1 MFGLFR
7 SKKEKAAA
15 KKLEKA
21 DSFYQTNSLDEDDD
35 LQMGRPSEMNDV
47 EYRRR
52 VTEEIAKRKSPG
64 KPVPVVAKSSPI
76 SKPITPGKSP
86 VTNFSPVGRAPA
98 PVSAVSTKSAT
109 ATPTRSP
116 AAVPTKQTTP
126 SSSAKPSAVSTPGSR
141 PGTVPSTP
149 AAVAAVVSAS
159 RPNSATTAPLTRAS
173 NIAASKPSS
182 AGSTPNA
189 TTTKSGFFSADA
201 KAVQQ
206 LVSMG
211 FSYPASTLALM
222 KNDNKIDLAT
232 EFLLERSDE
241 EMNHL
246 LALESAAM
254 ANASKKTTP
263 AASPAPSPAA
273 SPLKRAVSTNKAAAA
288 RALFIQTQNLNSRS
302 GPPSM
307 ESPQPSK
314 SPPVVARAPSQRV
327 AKGKDAAVDSA
338 MAAIIAKREALKKAD
353 GERSSKN
360 ASPAVQDSPAAVVVS
375 TPAAV
380 AAETPS
386 PSKPSPFERMSSYK
400 TKGQI
405 LREEKDEENRRLV
418 EAQEARRKALR
429 EMSLA
434 SSPGAA
440 GTTTTPGGTPVLEN
454 RAFEALH
461 MKKTHSMVLAEE
473 AEQAKKA
480 EVEAQEKRRKSL
492 TQSDSSPGPPAAKQT
507 ADRSGDSCGDSVV
520 TTNTSNTAFDSL
532 YSKKTRAMLVAE
544 AVEKMQRE
552 QQEAHEAE
560 IHAQAMRRKLLRD
573 ASPGGTRGRTS
584 SVDSVSVIT
593 TSTLNKSGAFE
604 NLHLTKTRSML
615 MAEAADESVRVEKE
629 AQERK
634 WKKATTPRSAIS
646 EGYLTTENEVF
657 DKLHSKKRVNQEI
670 REQVTFEE
678 KAHLEKRE
686 AHMLGK
692 AGANL
697 PALDDSKLLHRTKSA
712 FMREQLK
719 EEERQRAEE
728 ARATHAAKRMDSF
741 SRAASIKSFRSPS
754 SEGDANHRNLTSVSD
769 DTLTESD
776 SSVNRSIRRGKSNSQ
791 LVPSTSN
798 MLDGIGATIVD
809 DFSDIEEEDE
819 EDEDDDRMP
828 TLDVNE
834 RAPVKRTAP
843 TQAITHKNSDF
854 FKFGQSF
861 YANDSKSSFRAK
873 QSFRR
878 SEGGLL
884 SSNNSSRNL
893 LEMKVEEIRGHVRRT
908 SMHYEVY
915 ETSDHMWAGKV
926 TLPANP
932 LTSTIETL
940 VTLRGTYATR
950 EQCVSITAANAPP
963 VRVEAQKNSTCRVCE
978 EAFNKYLKA
987 EHCNNCGQLVCM
999 DCSDESWP
1007 ATMFPYTFVERKT
1020 KPRACS
1026 ACTHLMEKFVA
1037 ALKAGDLDQAKTLVE
1052 TGNVNLYFPF
1062 SVYPDAPYPVSLLVG
1077 FNIL

>member
-1 MFGLFR
+1 
-7 SKKEKAAA
+7 
-15 KKLEKA
+15 
-21 DSFYQTNSLDEDDD
+21 
-35 LQMGRPSEMNDV
+35 
-47 EYRRR
+47 
-52 VTEEIAKRKSPG
+52 
-64 KPVPVVAKSSPI
+64 
-76 SKPITPGKSP
+76 
-86 VTNFSPVGRAPA
+86 
-98 PVSAVSTKSAT
+98 
-109 ATPTRSP
+109 
-116 AAVPTKQTTP
+116 
-126 SSSAKPSAVSTPGSR
+126 
-141 PGTVPSTP
+141 
-149 AAVAAVVSAS
+149 
-159 RPNSATTAPLTRAS
+159 
-173 NIAASKPSS
+173 
-182 AGSTPNA
+182 
-189 TTTKSGFFSADA
+189 
-201 KAVQQ
+201 
-206 LVSMG
+206 MG

-222 KNDNKIDLAT
+222 KNNNKIDLAA
-232 EFLLERSDE
+232 EFLLERSDDE
-241 EMNHL
+241 INQL
-246 LALESAAM
+246 LALESASM
-254 ANASKKTTP
+254 ANASKKSTP

-307 ESPQPSK
+307 ESPQPTK
-314 SPPVVARAPSQRV
+314 SPPVQLSKAPSQRV
-327 AKGKDAAVDSA
+327 TKGKDATAVDSA
-338 MAAIIAKREALKKAD
+338 MAAILAKREALKKAD
-353 GERSSKN
+353 TERSSKN
-360 ASPAVQDSPAAVVVS
+360 ASPAVPESPAAD
-375 TPAAV
+375 AAV
-380 AAETPS
+380 ASAAVATPS

-405 LREEKDEENRRLV
+405 LRDEKDEENRRQV

-429 EMSLA
+429 ELSLA
-434 SSPGAA
+434 SSPGA
-440 GTTTTPGGTPVLEN
+440 GVTTTTTGGTPVLEN

-492 TQSDSSPGPPAAKQT
+492 TQSDSSPGPAATKQS
-507 ADRSGDSCGDSVV
+507 DKSGDSCGDSVV

-544 AVEKMQRE
+544 AVERMQRE

-573 ASPGGTRGRTS
+573 ASPGGTRTRTS

-615 MAEAADESVRVEKE
+615 MAEAADESQRVEKE
-629 AQERK
+629 AQDRK
-634 WKKATTPRSAIS
+634 WKKATTPRSSIS

-719 EEERQRAEE
+719 EEERQRSEE

-754 SEGDANHRNLTSVSD
+754 SADDEANRRNLVSNSE

-776 SSVNRSIRRGKSNSQ
+776 SSVNRSIRRGKSSGQ
-791 LVPSTSN
+791 LVPSTAASN
-798 MLDGIGATIVD
+798 MLDGIGATMVD
-809 DFSDIEEEDE
+809 DFSDIEEEDEEE

-834 RAPVKRTAP
+834 RSPVKRTAP
-843 TQAITHKNSDF
+843 TQTITHKNSDF

-884 SSNNSSRNL
+884 SNNNSSRNL
-893 LEMKVEEIRGHVRRT
+893 LEMKVEDIRGQVRRT
-908 SMHYEVY
+908 SMPFEVY
-915 ETSDHMWAGKV
+915 ETSDHTWAGKV

-932 LTSTIETL
+932 ITTTIETV
-940 VTLRGTYATR
+940 VTLRGTYPTR
-950 EQCVSITAANAPP
+950 EQCVSITSAYAPP
-963 VRVEAQKNSTCRVCE
+963 VWVEAQKNSTCRVCE
-978 EAFNKYLKA
+978 EAFNKYLKV

-1026 ACTHLMEKFVA
+1026 ACTHLMEKLVA
-1037 ALKAGDLDQAKTLVE
+1037 ALKAGDLDQVTALVE
-1052 TGNVNLYFPF
+1052 TGNVNLHFPF
-1062 SVYPDAPYPVSLLVG
+1062 SVYPDAPYPVSLHACYLVHCLCLL
-1077 FNIL
+1077 NIFVFYLLQQIHCAAASGNVALLEWLVQKQHCLTKDVRTGELLTTAAGHTLLAVAARKGDTTMMRYLLHSLDSSVLELTDVAVLQRGLHAALEVLSYYIWSVSVQFLL